1 MTAEGE
7 QDLDEDTKNLW
18 FDKNEAMAAEGL
30 RVLGLAEKKIGEL
43 DAAPYEKLS
52 FIGLV
57 GLIDPPR
64 QDVKQSLAEC
74 RSAGV
79 RVIMAT
85 GDQPVTA
92 RAIGYAVGLVD
103 SPDATVIHGKDLQD
117 PESLSEQEIDA
128 LLDLLLDVQSSGGE
142 LWDQVL
148 TISIKPFMDA
158 WTYDQDRIDQCCVH
172 ILDREGN
179 PVSFCEY
186 NAINRPRM
194 NLA

>member
-1 MTAEGE
+1 MR
-7 QDLDEDTKNLW
+7 W
-18 FDKNEAMAAEGL
+18 
-30 RVLGLAEKKIGEL
+30 
-43 DAAPYEKLS
+43 
-52 FIGLV
+52 
-57 GLIDPPR
+57 
-64 QDVKQSLAEC
+64 
-74 RSAGV
+74 
-79 RVIMAT
+79 AT
-85 GDQPVTA
+85 GDSRLGQV
-92 RAIGYAVGLVD
+92 LD
-103 SPDATVIHGKDLQD
+103 N
-117 PESLSEQEIDA
+117 LSEQEIDA